1 MTDSLLRLQCGA
13 ALGSGYFS
21 PWLARAYARG
31 MATAVILGGN
41 GQIGVP
47 TARALAED
55 GWTVRVLY
63 RGTRRLAP
71 GLAELG
77 VQEWFGDYQD
87 VDDLAGAVGE
97 GADLLVDCIGLDATD
112 AERVL
117 RHSDHLGSAVVI
129 STAAVYADEA
139 GRTLGS
145 AEPPQFPVPI
155 TEEQPLVP
163 AGPGYAGG
171 KVRYEHRWLESDLPV
186 TVLRPGA
193 IHGRYARN
201 PREWYVLKRI
211 RDGRRH
217 VIAAHRGRSR
227 FQTTAAIT
235 IAELVRLAAAR
246 PGTRVLNAADPEA
259 LTVAEIVAAVAAAR
273 GRELTVHELDG
284 YPQGN
289 LGLTPWSVP
298 TPIVLDLAAA
308 GRDLGY
314 RPVAGYAGALPDYL
328 DWLEEVA
335 SAGDWPAELT
345 EFALLGA
352 DLFDYATEDAW
363 LAGRRS

>member
-1 MTDSLLRLQCGA
+1 MST
-13 ALGSGYFS
+13 AL
-21 PWLARAYARG
+21 
-31 MATAVILGGN
+31 ILGGN

-47 TARALAED
+47 TARALARD
-55 GWTVRVLY
+55 GWAVRVLH
-63 RGTRRLAP
+63 RARRPLAP

-77 VQEWFGDYQD
+77 VTELRGDCTD
-87 VDDLAGAVGE
+87 PASLARAIGE
-97 GADLLVDCIGLDATD
+97 GADLLVDCIGFDASD

-117 RHSDHLGSAVVI
+117 THSDRLGSAVVV
-129 STAAVYADEA
+129 SSAAVYADEA

-155 TEEQPLVP
+155 AEAQHLVP
-163 AGPGYAGG
+163 AEPPGYAGG
-171 KVRYEHRWLESDLPV
+171 KVRYERRWLESDLPV

-211 RDGRRH
+211 LDGRGD
-217 VIAAHRGRSR
+217 VVAAHRGSSR
-227 FQTTAAIT
+227 FQTTAAVT
-235 IAELVRLAAAR
+235 IAELVRLAADR

-273 GRELTVHELDG
+273 GREVTVHELDG
-284 YPQGN
+284 YPEGN

-298 TPIVLDLAAA
+298 TPIVLDMTAA

-314 RPVAGYAGALPDYL
+314 WPVAGYAGALPDYL
-328 DWLEEVA
+328 DWLEAVD
-335 SAGDWPAELT
+335 SAGDWRVELT
-345 EFALLGA
+345 EFALMGA

-363 LAGRRS
+363 LAAQRR